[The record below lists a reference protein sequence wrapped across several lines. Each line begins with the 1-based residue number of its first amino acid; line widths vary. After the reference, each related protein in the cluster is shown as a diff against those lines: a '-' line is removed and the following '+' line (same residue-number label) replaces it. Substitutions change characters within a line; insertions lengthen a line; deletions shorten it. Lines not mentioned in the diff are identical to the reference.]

1 MPGKLTSASADALR
15 LSHLLCVLFLPRSLT
30 VVLCAQIQVMKS
42 ISHPNVVNLLDV
54 MVSKTNIY
62 LVLELVSGG
71 ELFAKL
77 GTPPAPRLS

>member
-1 MPGKLTSASADALR
+1 M
-15 LSHLLCVLFLPRSLT
+15 
-30 VVLCAQIQVMKS
+30 VLCAQIQVMKS

-77 GTPPAPRLS
+77 GTSLAP